1 MGLRKGE
8 IGGRSGGEG
17 ENTASKLVGGRDGA
31 EMGLCQRRNQVS
43 AALGVKEERRGLT

>member
-17 ENTASKLVGGRDGA
+17 ENTASKLGGGRDGA
-31 EMGLCQRRNQVS
+31 EMGLCQR
-43 AALGVKEERRGLT
+43 